1 MELWVIFI
9 LLYGIIKGTRV
20 PIKKALLR
28 DVNVLSALFGYT
40 FIGFLV
46 SALTV
51 EGVFSFTFS
60 IFVWVIIKTLAVFF
74 AWIMAFKSLKKVPVS
89 VYGVLDMSR
98 VVFSILFGILFL
110 HENLTVKTVASLFL
124 IILGLYFVNQ
134 NKIENKEEY
143 NHKYVVYILLS
154 CFFNS
159 VSGTLDKYI
168 MSTGEITS
176 SALQFWFML
185 LLSAF
190 YLLYMLIKKEKFEA
204 RKTFTN
210 PWLYILSILLVIGD
224 RLLFIANSDSASQVV
239 TMTIIKQVDVVVTIL
254 LGRLIYKEKNI
265 IRKLLCAFIIILG
278 IVLSVI

>member
-1 MELWVIFI
+1 MELWVIFV
-9 LLYGIIKGTRV
+9 LLYGIIKGTRA
-20 PIKKALLR
+20 PIKKAILA

-51 EGVFSFTFS
+51 EGVFSFTPS
-60 IFVWVIIKTLAVFF
+60 IFVWVIVKSLAVFF
-74 AWIMAFKSLKKVPVS
+74 AWILSFKSIKKVPVS
-89 VYGVLDMSR
+89 IYGVFDMSR

-110 HENLTVKTVASLFL
+110 HESLTVKTLASLLL
-124 IILGLYFVNQ
+124 IILGLYFVNK
-134 NKIENKEEY
+134 NKAENKEEY
-143 NHKYVVYILLS
+143 NYKYIVYILLS

-185 LLSAF
+185 LLSVF
-190 YLLYMLIKKEKFEA
+190 YLLYILIKREKFEV
-204 RKTFTN
+204 KKSFTN
-210 PWLYILSILLVIGD
+210 PWLYVISLLLVIGD
-224 RLLFIANSDSASQVV
+224 RLLFIANSDPSSQVV

-254 LGRLIYKEKNI
+254 LGKLIYKEKNI
-265 IRKLLCAFIIILG
+265 IRKLACAFIIIVG
-278 IVLSVI
+278 IVLSVM